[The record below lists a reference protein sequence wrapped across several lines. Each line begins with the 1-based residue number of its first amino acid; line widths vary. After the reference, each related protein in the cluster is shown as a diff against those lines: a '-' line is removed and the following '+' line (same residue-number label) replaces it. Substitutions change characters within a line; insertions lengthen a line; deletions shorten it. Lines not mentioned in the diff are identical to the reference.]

1 MLGGTCVSSGALCR
15 QCGVGGVFVG
25 SRGCWVGSGV
35 GLTVAVEQSLFG
47 ERAASVAVLAKDL
60 P

>member
-1 MLGGTCVSSGALCR
+1 MSSGALCR